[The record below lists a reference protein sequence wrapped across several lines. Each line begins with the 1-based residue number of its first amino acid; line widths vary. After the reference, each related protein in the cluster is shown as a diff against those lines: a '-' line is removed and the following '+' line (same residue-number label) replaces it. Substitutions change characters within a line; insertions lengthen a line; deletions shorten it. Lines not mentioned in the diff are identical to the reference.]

1 MDIKNITTEQVF
13 HIATDWNRREV
24 KGNIVEFNI
33 DMGEHVF
40 FIHKNMDPFGKG
52 YRVSELTTG
61 LAITTEEALTKAKA
75 KRIAEER
82 LPQKFP
88 EYVRN
93 GKTVMHI
100 DGITIEYVFNSYVF
114 AGVKYIEGGQV
125 IAPEYLRPATKYEYI
140 NYLQMLNDQ
149 T

>member
-1 MDIKNITTEQVF
+1 MEDITHLLEPRYIVVAEYPGSKRKVGDIINNPTLKTTYEQYPHLF
-13 HIATDWNRREV
+13 RKMKWWED
-24 KGNIVEFNI
+24 
-33 DMGEHVF
+33 
-40 FIHKNMDPFGKG
+40 
-52 YRVSELTTG
+52 
-61 LAITTEEALTKAKA
+61 
-75 KRIAEER
+75 R

>member
-1 MDIKNITTEQVF
+1 MDIKDITTEQEF
-13 HIATDWNRREV
+13 HIATDWNRKQV

-82 LPQKFP
+82 LSKITP
-88 EYVRN
+88 EKLTKRINKQLKALSRN
-93 GKTVMHI
+93 GFKT
-100 DGITIEYVFNSYVF
+100 
-114 AGVKYIEGGQV
+114 
-125 IAPEYLRPATKYEYI
+125 P
-140 NYLQMLNDQ
+140 LNRLV
-149 T
+149 